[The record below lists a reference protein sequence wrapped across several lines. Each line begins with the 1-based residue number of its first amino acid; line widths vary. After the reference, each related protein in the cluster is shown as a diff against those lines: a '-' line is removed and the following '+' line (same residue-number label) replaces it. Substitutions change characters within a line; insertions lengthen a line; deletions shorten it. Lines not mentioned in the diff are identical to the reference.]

1 MLPAGALVAFARDKL
16 GCGYVYGST
25 GELITEAFIQA
36 KAAQYK
42 EQYTPG
48 YIQSSRQWIGKIA
61 FDCSGLIRK
70 ATGTSTN
77 ANGYYFKSTEKGKI
91 ATRPEIPGVLVFQ
104 ARRDGTMYHVG
115 VYAGNGKVIEARGV
129 NYGVVETEGRSW
141 SHWAK
146 CHAVDYIA
154 KDDEDVIKLGDKD
167 NGIVRSW
174 QEALIKLGFS
184 VGDKGADDWF
194 GSKTEQGTKDF
205 QARFGL
211 PQTGIVDASTASKA
225 WDALRLIPNV
235 DVGPYNEKIT
245 QLSKQVEDLARDA
258 NEYKAD
264 LTTLAGIIKKY
275 EV

>member
-1 MLPAGALVAFARDKL
+1 VLSNRELVAFVRDKI

-25 GELITEAFIQA
+25 GELITEAFLQA
-36 KAAQYK
+36 KARQYPAQY
-42 EQYTPG
+42 TAG
-48 YIQSSRQWIGKIA
+48 YLQASRKWIGKIA
-61 FDCSGLIRK
+61 YDCSGLIRK
-70 ATGTSTN
+70 ATSTSTN
-77 ANGYYFKSTEKGKI
+77 ANGYYLKATEKGKAI
-91 ATRPEIPGVLVFQ
+91 TRPEIPGVLVFQ

-129 NYGVVETEGRSW
+129 NYGVVETEGRGW

-146 CHAVDYIA
+146 CHAVDYTA
-154 KDDEDVIKLGDKD
+154 KEAEDVIKLGDKN

-184 VGDKGADDWF
+184 VGSKGADDWF
-194 GSKTEQGTKDF
+194 GDKTEQGTKDF
-205 QARFGL
+205 QARYSL
-211 PQTGIVDASTASKA
+211 PQTGVVDAATAAKMM
-225 WDALRLIPNV
+225 DALRLIPNV
-235 DVGPYNEKIT
+235 DVGPYNEKIA

-264 LTTLAGIIKKY
+264 LTTLARINKKY

>member
-1 MLPAGALVAFARDKL
+1 VLSNSDLIAFVSNKI

-25 GELITEAFIQA
+25 GELITEAFIQS
-36 KAAQYK
+36 KARQYPAQY
-42 EQYTPG
+42 TAS
-48 YIQSSRQWIGKIA
+48 YIQASRKWIGKVA
-61 FDCSGLIRK
+61 YDCSGLIRK

-77 ANGYYFKSTEKGKI
+77 ANGYYLKATEKGKTS
-91 ATRPEIPGVLVFQ
+91 TRPETPGVLVFQ

-115 VYAGNGKVIEARGV
+115 VYIGDDKVIEARGV
-129 NYGVVETEGRSW
+129 EYGVVETAGRTW

-154 KDDEDVIKLGDKD
+154 KEAEDVIKLGDKD

-174 QEALIKLGFS
+174 QEALIKLGIS
-184 VGDKGADDWF
+184 VGSKGADDWF

-211 PQTGIVDASTASKA
+211 PQTGIVDAATATKMM
-225 WDALRLIPNV
+225 DALRLIPNV
-235 DVGPYNEKIT
+235 DVVPYNEKIA

-258 NEYKAD
+258 NEYKTD
-264 LTTLAGIIKKY
+264 LTTLARIIKKH